1 MAKKISLAEFIENN
15 KALCAWNAN
24 PRGLALVE
32 KTKKIEIGETGCGI
46 SCGKVKVYDCGET
59 IFETEWNRILADLDQ
74 NKTPALVFFAPGT
87 VRKFREEHERISD
100 RTVLVLTEPTA
111 AAVPLASRWRK
122 MKNLFRGKREEAA
135 K

>member
-32 KTKKIEIGETGCGI
+32 KPKKIEIGETGFGVH
-46 SCGKVKVYDCGET
+46 GKIKVYADGEA
-59 IFETEWNRILADLDQ
+59 IGEETWNLILDDLDQ
-74 NKTPALVFFAPGT
+74 NKTPRLVFFAPGT
-87 VRKFREEHERISD
+87 VRKFREEHESISD

>member
-24 PRGLALVE
+24 PRGIALVE
-32 KTKKIEIGETGCGI
+32 KPKKIEIDAVKV
-46 SCGKVKVYDCGET
+46 GKVRIYADGEA
-59 IFETEWNRILADLDQ
+59 IHEEEWENILADLDQ
-74 NKTPALVFFAPGT
+74 NKFTALVFFAPGT
-87 VRKFREEHERISD
+87 VRKFREEHESISD

>member
-32 KTKKIEIGETGCGI
+32 KPKKIEIGETGFGVH
-46 SCGKVKVYDCGET
+46 GKINVYECCET
-59 IFETEWNRILADLDQ
+59 MADETWSIILADLDQ

-122 MKNLFRGKREEAA
+122 IKSLFRGKREEAA